1 LIAIF
6 EYADLTITLKTTTE
20 PAFQDCLAIIG
31 ALHQDIKRLFPNW
44 GKPKA
49 RMEVGLFCP
58 KCHHENPPIGYLI
71 GENKKCG
78 LVANHSLLKSEKAN
92 PRIVAE
98 CYFLAYEVEKQ
109 WLTKDLEYAR
119 NLVKRRVKKN
129 IEKTR
134 ELGTGNS

>member
-31 ALHQDIKRLFPNW
+31 ALHQDIKRLFPKW

-78 LVANHSLLKSEKAN
+78 HCGKPLIVKVGKSE
-92 PRIVAE
+92 P
-98 CYFLAYEVEKQ
+98 
-109 WLTKDLEYAR
+109 
-119 NLVKRRVKKN
+119 
-129 IEKTR
+129 
-134 ELGTGNS
+134 